1 MKQWLSSFLVLTLVA
16 LAAGGLAG
24 LQLMDAAERAAEAQ
38 RNASARPVASA
49 FTANARLRRLNPVVT
64 NLAEPASVWA
74 RVEASMV
81 TDSLS
86 EEEASL
92 LGARITEDVVA
103 YLRSVSLPQLEGAR
117 GLQYL
122 REDLNER
129 AALRSGGKVR
139 ELIIETLVLQ

>member
-1 MKQWLSSFLVLTLVA
+1 MKQWLTSFLVLTLVA
-16 LAAGGLAG
+16 VAAGGLAG

-38 RNASARPVASA
+38 RNAGTRPVASA

-64 NLAEPASVWA
+64 NLGEPASVWA

-92 LGARITEDVVA
+92 LGARIAEDVVA